1 MSENPI
7 VIRKGLKL
15 GELDAE
21 TDRDLMLSCFVDKGE
36 FARLAEVT
44 DPASIILGRTGS
56 GKSALLQKIFS
67 DVEHAT
73 ILNPHD
79 ISVQFLEHSNIISFF
94 NELGVKLDLFYRILW
109 RHIMTMEFIKLRYNL
124 RSEQQS
130 RGFLTRL
137 YNHIAADEAKKKAL
151 DYFSEWGHK
160 FWLET
165 DEHLRELT
173 SKLTRDVE
181 ANLKSKFPELSV
193 TAKGARSL
201 TEEQRTEVKS
211 LATKVVDG
219 IQIKRLNEVLEV
231 LAEYAFCDPQ
241 KKYFLLL
248 DQLDEDWAETET
260 RCRFIRALIEETR
273 AMRRVP
279 QIKIISALRQDLL
292 ETVFEKTRGSGFQE
306 EKYESSL
313 LQLQWS
319 RVDLHKLIEL
329 RVKEVFRRQYPGAS
343 VGFADVFPKPKKGG
357 EETPLD
363 YVVDRTLRRPRDILQ
378 FFNLCLL
385 TAADRPRVSWRAIQ
399 SAEAIYSGKRL
410 GSLKDEWAD
419 IYPALGDTLEVLRGI
434 TSPFTRSAISGDRLN
449 NVSMAL
455 HEGSIKDP
463 CVAKVR
469 GLYSTESP
477 PVRESD
483 VVSQLLKCLYH
494 VGAIGIKIS
503 SRETLMWSTVDQPRV
518 TNSEVKRASNIL
530 VHKMLHQ
537 ALEII
542 DRET

>member
-1 MSENPI
+1 MPENPI

-21 TDRDLMLSCFVDKGE
+21 TDRDLMLTCFVDKGE
-36 FARLAEVT
+36 LARLAEVT

-56 GKSALLQKIFS
+56 GKSALLQRIFA
-67 DVEHAT
+67 DAEHAT
-73 ILNPHD
+73 MLNPHD

-94 NELGVKLDLFYRILW
+94 NELGVKLDLFYRVLW
-109 RHIMTMEFIKLRYNL
+109 RHVMTMEFIKLRYAL

-137 YNHIAADEAKKKAL
+137 YDHIAVDEAKKKAL

-181 ANLKSKFPELSV
+181 ASLKSQFPNLSV
-193 TAKGARSL
+193 SARGAQSL
-201 TEEQRTEVKS
+201 SEEQRTEVKS
-211 LATKVVDG
+211 LATKVVDA
-219 IQIKRLNEVLEV
+219 IQIKRLNEVLDV
-231 LAEYAFCDPQ
+231 LSEYAFCDPQ

-248 DQLDEDWAETET
+248 DQLDEDWAETDT

-273 AMRRVP
+273 TMRRVP
-279 QIKIISALRQDLL
+279 QIKVISALRQDLL
-292 ETVFEKTRGSGFQE
+292 ETVFDKTRGAGFQE

-313 LQLQWS
+313 LHLLWS
-319 RVDLHKLIEL
+319 REDLHELIEL
-329 RVKEVFRRQYPGAS
+329 RVREVFRRQYPGAA
-343 VGFADVFPKPKKGG
+343 VGFSDIFPKPKKAG
-357 EETPLD
+357 EITPID
-363 YVVDRTLRRPRDILQ
+363 YVIDRTLRRPRDVLQ

-399 SAEAIYSGKRL
+399 SAEAVYSAKRL
-410 GSLKDEWAD
+410 GSLRDEWAD
-419 IYPALGDTLEVLRGI
+419 IYPALNDTLEVLRGI
-434 TSPFTRSAISGDRLN
+434 TSPFTRSSISGDRLN
-449 NVSMAL
+449 SAAMAL
-455 HEGSIKDP
+455 HEGPIQDP
-463 CVAKVR
+463 CVARVR
-469 GLYSTESP
+469 GFYSTDGP
-477 PVRESD
+477 TVREGD
-483 VVSQLLKCLYH
+483 VISQILICLYH

-503 SRETLMWSTVDQPRV
+503 SRETMMWSIVDQPSV
-518 TNSEVKRASNIL
+518 TNSEVKRAINIR

-542 DRET
+542 ERET